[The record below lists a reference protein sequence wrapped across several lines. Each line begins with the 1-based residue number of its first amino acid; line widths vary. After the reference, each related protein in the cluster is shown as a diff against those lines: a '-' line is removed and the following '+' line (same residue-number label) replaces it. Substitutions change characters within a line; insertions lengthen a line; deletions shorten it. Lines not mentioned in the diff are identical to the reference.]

1 MQNVTYWLL
10 VDTLRV
16 QDVYT
21 QIIETLVIKNS
32 VPLFKGS
39 DFDYLL
45 EQSPLLVELGPDTD
59 VLNKW
64 LSLPFL
70 NINSVIFKVD
80 ENVHQDELLSHLQ
93 ALLIAYIDGHKML
106 FRYYTNAMWCDV
118 KKNKMELDPLDLIV
132 LLGPA
137 QSFYWVDDKQQIQS
151 ISRTLI
157 PYVQYK
163 SLAVCTLI
171 SPYFKQW
178 I

>member
-16 QDVYT
+16 QDAYT

-118 KKNKMELDPLDLIV
+118 KK
-132 LLGPA
+132 
-137 QSFYWVDDKQQIQS
+137 
-151 ISRTLI
+151 
-157 PYVQYK
+157 
-163 SLAVCTLI
+163 
-171 SPYFKQW
+171 
-178 I
+178 